1 MEETAAY
8 TSIFSGVKCKEAKSK
23 ATEREVE
30 LKYGVLHS
38 VQFYLHS
45 RIRHPNL

>member
-30 LKYGVLHS
+30 FVVATANY
-38 VQFYLHS
+38 
-45 RIRHPNL
+45 